1 MLLLSRN
8 ERNLEEDL
16 LKAFFGNCF
25 LDDVNSSRGVMR
37 TDVEETEDACNLKI
51 NLPGFKKEDLDINF
65 EDGYLTVKAEVN
77 NKKEKKD
84 EKKFVLKERFNE
96 KLSRTYYLGDN
107 IDTESIKANLSDGVL
122 EVTCKKVTKPIKN
135 ILID

>member
-1 MLLLSRN
+1 
-8 ERNLEEDL
+8 
-16 LKAFFGNCF
+16 
-25 LDDVNSSRGVMR
+25 
-37 TDVEETEDACNLKI
+37 
-51 NLPGFKKEDLDINF
+51 PGFKKEDLDINF